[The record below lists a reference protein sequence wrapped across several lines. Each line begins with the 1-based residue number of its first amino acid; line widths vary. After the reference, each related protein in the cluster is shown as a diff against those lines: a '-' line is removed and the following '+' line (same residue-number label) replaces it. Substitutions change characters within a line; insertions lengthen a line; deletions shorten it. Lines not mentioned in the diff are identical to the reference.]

1 MTPESDREELEA
13 TRAIL
18 GEVQAEFA
26 SLKAAARDSI
36 ARANRRV
43 AEVEK
48 QVLETAELQLK
59 LLDEIHA
66 NRARLDRIHAAIEQ
80 AEQAGEFAILVSAL
94 RALLDEE
101 T

>member
-1 MTPESDREELEA
+1 MTQESDQEELEA

-18 GEVQAEFA
+18 AEVRAEF
-26 SLKAAARDSI
+26 STLRTAARDSI

-59 LLDEIHA
+59 LLDEIHV
-66 NRARLDRIHAAIEQ
+66 NRAKLDRIQLVIEQ
-80 AEQAGEFAILVSAL
+80 AEQAGEIVILVSAL
-94 RALLDEE
+94 RAVLEE